1 MFLFPENPYFS
12 TVLGVSR
19 CNEMQ
24 PHEFAAT
31 NGTCGNYV
39 PDNAEIA
46 AFLGLLEIKKCYL
59 DHHLTTL
66 FEVVVIW
73 WS

>member
-31 NGTCGNYV
+31 NGARGDGV
-39 PDNAEIA
+39 PDRAEIA
-46 AFLGLLEIKKCYL
+46 AFLGCFEMKNVLLS
-59 DHHLTTL
+59 TA
-66 FEVVVIW
+66 
-73 WS
+73 